1 MGKSYEKNTN
11 AEQFLPQLEA
21 IMPEILRVVR
31 TGGSICWQ
39 VGYHVDMGVVTPL
52 DCLVYQMMSRYPV
65 IRLRNRIVWT
75 FGHGLHAEDRF
86 SGRHETIL
94 WFTKGKRYRFDLD
107 AIRVLQ
113 KYPGKTHYKGDRK
126 GSLSGNP
133 NGKNPS
139 DVWSLPDVWDIPN
152 VKANHVE
159 KTVHP
164 CQFPIALAK
173 RLIAALAPKDGL
185 VLDPFAGA
193 GTTGSACALLGRR
206 FVGAEISKRFHKVA
220 MKRIRAALDG
230 KLDYRPSNK
239 PVYEPKPDTPL
250 TMIPTTWT
258 VQIDRN
264 GYLPLRPRHEPAR
277 GPRCLNGKERN
288 GES

>member
-1 MGKSYEKNTN
+1 
-11 AEQFLPQLEA
+11 
-21 IMPEILRVVR
+21 MPEILRVVR